1 MTIAEACLFG
11 LGIADPPVTVPK
23 IRFELGGDYTSAQIK
38 GGLATLAARKPPMAE
53 VAVRAGPGTGTR
65 RCGGSPP
72 PGGRGSTPSAA
83 PTAMNRP
90 GCRAAWAGP
99 RIGPGT
105 KRQRFHR

>member
-53 VAVRAGPGTGTR
+53 VAVRG
-65 RCGGSPP
+65 
-72 PGGRGSTPSAA
+72 
-83 PTAMNRP
+83 RP
-90 GCRAAWAGP
+90 GYGHPSVWRLTAAGRAWLDAECGTDGDEPARVPCGLGWPPDRP
-99 RIGPGT
+99 RD
-105 KRQRFHR
+105 